1 VTSQTYISD
10 NGLINAL
17 TQDQFSVCVA
27 LSSSSARSIQ
37 QATKSLQ
44 VDIHYYGTQGIG
56 TTGDLKTN
64 PAPTFLQPQAI
75 SGGAIAGAVIGSI
88 LGCLLLVVVVVG
100 IVCAI
105 ILYRKAQKSVKVNK
119 QSMYDIE
126 MPPRRASAIQIDG
139 VPSPISPEEIYAVEM
154 TRVDDANAPMFYP
167 EVPESQIME
176 QSVATDSVQTEVT
189 QAPTEPPEESVPIP
203 TQEVQPVAPVQSE
216 EVVLDLTG
224 GERQPEENVPSV
236 TEPEEQTTSDEN

>member
-1 VTSQTYISD
+1 M
-10 NGLINAL
+10 
-17 TQDQFSVCVA
+17 
-27 LSSSSARSIQ
+27 SSSSARIIQ

-64 PAPTFLQPQAI
+64 PAPTSLQSQAI

-154 TRVDDANAPMFYP
+154 TRVDDAYAPRFYP
-167 EVPESQIME
+167 EVPESQITE
-176 QSVATDSVQTEVT
+176 QPVATESVQTEVT
-189 QAPTEPPEESVPIP
+189 QAPTEPTEESVPIP

-216 EVVLDLTG
+216 DVVLDLTG
-224 GERQPEENVPSV
+224 GEKQPEENVPV